1 MNLLF
6 QGCAN
11 RHGPNLFGRR
21 KDMVVLMDKKIRDCM
36 NCPLRPSITNGA
48 CGRMKAVN
56 MNSGMVYRKY
66 PDHRC
71 MVKKEK

>member
-1 MNLLF
+1 
-6 QGCAN
+6 
-11 RHGPNLFGRR
+11 
-21 KDMVVLMDKKIRDCM
+21 MVVLMDKKIRDCM

-48 CGRMKAVN
+48 CGEVMAVN

-71 MVKKEK
+71 MVRKEK